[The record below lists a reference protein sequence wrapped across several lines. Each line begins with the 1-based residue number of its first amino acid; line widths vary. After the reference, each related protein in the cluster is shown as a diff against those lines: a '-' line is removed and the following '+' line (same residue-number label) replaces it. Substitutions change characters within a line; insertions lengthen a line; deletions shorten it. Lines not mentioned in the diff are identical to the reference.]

1 MLASADQI
9 QHVGLSEKGAEL
21 AEYLKLLA
29 DQDDR
34 PRRKD
39 TLVNGVGVGRHMDG
53 QLACQI
59 DQIQEVDR
67 QNMARSARQGR
78 RQRFGKY
85 SLRPVPQKEPNGQVH
100 HFSLT
105 EIRRFSML
113 QEMRAQKLPRVTDS
127 EVTKRLLI
135 FDAMLDYEDK
145 VKPFLKTAGENHTRQ
160 IHTRAISLYL
170 QKKIIPSTRFEPVA
184 FTQPNISGELTK
196 IVRAFE
202 YAGLIKRHLL
212 TEPNIKGRTY
222 DYTWSIDLKRHAITR
237 EQLEWAYMQVWQ
249 DPNFRKLLG
258 NAKKLKQAPTALDKM
273 DKQAK
278 EVLENVLEENERLKA
293 ELEALRNGGSSPAG
307 HGSGTSDVNPTA
319 ATPEDMLENTEAADD
334 DFGNREH
341 ANTLTP
347 RFTSSAE
354 LESKSSPDTAG
365 SPTEVPDPFK
375 ALDQVKDRLTRGS
388 TIKIEITL

>member
-67 QNMARSARQGR
+67 QNMERSARQGR

-85 SLRPVPQKEPNGQVH
+85 SVRPIPKKEPNGQVH
-100 HFSLT
+100 HYSIT

-113 QEMRAQKLPRVTDS
+113 QEMRAQKIPRVTKDIS
-127 EVTKRLLI
+127 KRLLI

-145 VKPFLKTAGENHTRQ
+145 VKPFLKSIDENTSRG
-160 IHTRAISLYL
+160 IHTRTISIYL
-170 QKKIIPSTRFEPVA
+170 QKKIVSNTNYSAASFSQA
-184 FTQPNISGELTK
+184 NISGKLTN
-196 IVRAFE
+196 IGRAFE
-202 YAGLIKRHLL
+202 YAGLLKKVLADTR
-212 TEPNIKGRTY
+212 GRSY
-222 DYTWSIDLKRHAITR
+222 DYVWAIDLKQHSITR
-237 EQLEWAYMQVWQ
+237 EQLEWAFQRIWK
-249 DPNFRKLLG
+249 DPKFQKLIG
-258 NAKKLKQAPTALDKM
+258 NAKQLKKSPTALDKM
-273 DKQAK
+273 DKDAK
-278 EVLENVLEENERLKA
+278 EVLETVLKENERLKVELA
-293 ELEALRNGGSSPAG
+293 ELRNGGSSPAEY
-307 HGSGTSDVNPTA
+307 GSGTSDDNPTA
-319 ATPEDMLENTEAADD
+319 AAPEDMLEIAEETDD
-334 DFGNREH
+334 NFGNREH
-341 ANTLTP
+341 APTPTP
-347 RFTSSAE
+347 RFTSPTE
-354 LESKSSPDTAG
+354 LISKSSPETTG